1 MYREVGHVFIYMS
14 GRDLSQCSTER
25 DVVSNVHTCVYED
38 LA

>member
-1 MYREVGHVFIYMS
+1 MYRELGNVFIYMS

-25 DVVSNVHTCVYED
+25 DVVSEVHTCVNED